1 MIKRVVYIVLSF
13 IKQTADMTTIVKR
26 IGSRR
31 EQYNSVSKASMA
43 VLSVIV
49 FNDIFLFMCG
59 RALS

>member
-1 MIKRVVYIVLSF
+1 
-13 IKQTADMTTIVKR
+13 MTTIVKR